1 MTRSPNSP
9 PRFQLLMNFRFLI
22 LFIFVVLPAGVAG
35 ELPFDPAQICR
46 LSVDRIPRSIAIR
59 QGADV
64 WLGYDLEKALVF
76 KVWEAPR
83 EKPGLILSDFK
94 AVSAGTP
101 WFEEETGDGWQMK
114 GEGEAVPLTSRYLGC
129 TQNKGSFEL
138 RWELSYPEGT
148 VQLSERI
155 PMTPATGKNRAYRE
169 LRVES
174 LAGEVSVL
182 LPSAYRK
189 AWVLTGPE
197 GKTVT
202 SLAGSAWHQLSLP

>member
-1 MTRSPNSP
+1 MTRSPKSP

-22 LFIFVVLPAGVAG
+22 LFIFVVLPAGVAA

-46 LSVDRIPRSIAIR
+46 LSVDDIPRSIAIR
-59 QGADV
+59 QGTDV

-76 KVWEAPR
+76 KVWQAPG
-83 EKPGLILSDFK
+83 EKPGLILRDFK

-101 WFEEETGDGWQMK
+101 WFEEQTGGGWKMK
-114 GEGEAVPLTSRYLGC
+114 VEGKDIPLTSRYLGC

-138 RWELSYPEGT
+138 RWELSHSEGT
-148 VQLSERI
+148 IKLSERI
-155 PMTPATGKNRAYRE
+155 PMTPPSGADRAYRE

-174 LAGEVSVL
+174 LAGDVSVV

-202 SLAGSAWHQLSLP
+202 SLAGSAWHRLSLP